1 VRAPAAEDVDWEDLS
16 PEGTWIAAN
25 IALPISEGFT
35 YDEVAAQLGIP
46 KRHIRRAL
54 NELAEEIRETI
65 STT

>member
-1 VRAPAAEDVDWEDLS
+1 VRRPAPEDVDWETLS

-35 YDEVAAQLGIP
+35 YEEVATQLGIA

-54 NELAEEIRETI
+54 DELAEEIRE
-65 STT
+65 SLLR